1 MSRYSLTD
9 ECIDVINELD
19 SVSVDSELAVIESML
34 EVYSKAIMIMENSKY
49 VDVDNFSILFLA
61 IH

>member
-34 EVYSKAIMIMENSKY
+34 EVYSKAIMIMENS
-49 VDVDNFSILFLA
+49 
-61 IH
+61 

>member
-19 SVSVDSELAVIESML
+19 SVPAASESAVLESTL
-34 EVYSKAIMIMENSKY
+34 EVYSKKTLNIPFFNNLLI
-49 VDVDNFSILFLA
+49 
-61 IH
+61 